1 MIVCVRATRGLRRP
15 SLDARRGRSI
25 SPIPGYATSE
35 PGRIICINCSFDLG
49 CASSRDPPLFPF
61 SLLAR
66 LEGMWTE
73 AFDMASAS
81 KGSSLYT
88 PHLTQDRCAILSTIA
103 AIRGPFNRTAA
114 ARRRRSG
121 IDVRRSVH
129 ALHGTER
136 VSMPSSGEIRTVELT
151 RGRETGA
158 AILSTF
164 RGTSCIF
171 SRCRRGR
178 GRCGRPCRRC
188 AEPSEERLVLPRD

>member
-1 MIVCVRATRGLRRP
+1 MRAVETTPAASLNVGEEVTLVGRTQSKINQPP
-15 SLDARRGRSI
+15 SLEKNERAWKDHFHQPARLAWLREPLRSFCF
-25 SPIPGYATSE
+25 Y
-35 PGRIICINCSFDLG
+35 FF
-49 CASSRDPPLFPF
+49 SS
-61 SLLAR
+61 AR
-66 LEGMWTE
+66 LEGMWSE
-73 AFDMASAS
+73 VFAMASSS

-88 PHLTQDRCAILSTIA
+88 SHLTQDRCAILSTIA

-158 AILSTF
+158 AILPYAPWHFLYFFPLPQGQGSL
-164 RGTSCIF
+164 
-171 SRCRRGR
+171 
-178 GRCGRPCRRC
+178 RPTLLSLR
-188 AEPSEERLVLPRD
+188 

>member
-1 MIVCVRATRGLRRP
+1 MPITFFFL
-15 SLDARRGRSI
+15 SLV
-25 SPIPGYATSE
+25 
-35 PGRIICINCSFDLG
+35 
-49 CASSRDPPLFPF
+49 
-61 SLLAR
+61 R

-73 AFDMASAS
+73 AFDMASSS

-88 PHLTQDRCAILSTIA
+88 SHLTQDRCAILSTIA

-151 RGRETGA
+151 RERDGRSDPSLRPVTLLVFFPAAAGA
-158 AILSTF
+158 GVI
-164 RGTSCIF
+164 
-171 SRCRRGR
+171 
-178 GRCGRPCRRC
+178 
-188 AEPSEERLVLPRD
+188 

>member
-1 MIVCVRATRGLRRP
+1 MVFPKKQEHTKRV
-15 SLDARRGRSI
+15 GRS
-25 SPIPGYATSE
+25 
-35 PGRIICINCSFDLG
+35 FH
-49 CASSRDPPLFPF
+49 DPSGSLVPCLRFEEMLQQDKPNSCDPLVFPF
-61 SLLAR
+61 LSSAR

-73 AFDMASAS
+73 AFDMASSS

-88 PHLTQDRCAILSTIA
+88 SHVTQDRCAILSTIA

-151 RGRETGA
+151 WGRETGA
-158 AILSTF
+158 AIL
-164 RGTSCIF
+164 
-171 SRCRRGR
+171 
-178 GRCGRPCRRC
+178 PYV
-188 AEPSEERLVLPRD
+188 P